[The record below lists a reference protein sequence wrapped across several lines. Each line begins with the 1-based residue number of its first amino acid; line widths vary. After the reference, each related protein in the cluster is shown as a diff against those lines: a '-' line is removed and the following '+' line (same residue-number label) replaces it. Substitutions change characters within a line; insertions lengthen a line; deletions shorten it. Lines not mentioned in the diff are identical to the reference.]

1 MTSERSLAYGRVT
14 HTLADLG
21 PTKLLADEQRRVRE
35 AADTLLFCDDVHA
48 DAVVAA
54 LADVQAMIDHLIATG
69 RWSEERAGAFADD
82 IAACGPV
89 APVG

>member
-35 AADTLLFCDDVHA
+35 AADTLLFCDDAHA
-48 DAVVAA
+48 EAAVAA
-54 LADVQAMIDHLIATG
+54 LADVQTMIDHLIATG
-69 RWSEERAGAFADD
+69 RWSEERAVAFADD

-89 APVG
+89 TPVG